1 MGIWINEQEL
11 LNLKG
16 GNQERVD
23 DFKYLGSMVATEE
36 KHLRI
41 RKGQA

>member
-1 MGIWINEQEL
+1 MN
-11 LNLKG
+11 LNG
-16 GNQERVD
+16 GNLERVD

-41 RKGQA
+41 WKG